1 MTPIP
6 VPDGVPVFIIDDM
19 YTGAELNLI
28 WEELRFLTSPKRL
41 LGAAETKAATDE
53 SGKYKKT
60 ANGVFLD
67 SFYTDRNYSN
77 ILGINRKLFADEI
90 VQHALRLSIFYGLL
104 TQINSDFTLINYYDD
119 NQTYKAHTDITVF
132 TAITMFYQEPVQFAG
147 GDLEFPELS
156 LKVEKRNNRMVMFP
170 GSLQHAVTPVTMQ
183 NNHPPF
189 SGYGRYAMAQFLH
202 IR

>member
-19 YTGAELNLI
+19 YTDDELNLI

-41 LGAAETKAATDE
+41 LGAKETKAAMDDD
-53 SGKYKKT
+53 GNYKKT

-67 SFYTDRNYSN
+67 TFYGNRNYSN
-77 ILGINRKLFADEI
+77 ILDVNRKLFSDEVI
-90 VQHALRLSIFYGLL
+90 NFATKLSLFYGLL
-104 TQINSDFTLINYYDD
+104 QQINSDYTLINYYDN
-119 NQTYKAHTDITVF
+119 NQTYKPHFDITVF

-156 LKVEKRNNRMVMFP
+156 LKVEKKNNRMVMFP
-170 GSLQHAVTPVTMQ
+170 GSLQHAVTPVAMQ
-183 NNHPPF
+183 GNHSPF

-202 IR
+202 IV

>member
-19 YTGAELNLI
+19 YTDAELNLI

-41 LGAAETKAATDE
+41 LGAKETAAAIDD
-53 SGKYKKT
+53 SGRYKKS

-67 SFYTDRNYSN
+67 SFYTDRSYSN
-77 ILGINRKLFADEI
+77 ILEVNRKLFTDQI
-90 VQHALRLSIFYGLL
+90 FQHALRLSVFYGLL
-104 TQINSDFTLINYYDD
+104 KEVNSDHTLVNYYDD
-119 NQTYKAHTDITVF
+119 KQTYEAHTDTTVF
-132 TAITMFYQEPVQFAG
+132 TAITMFYREPVQFTG
-147 GDLEFPELS
+147 GDLEFPEFDLR
-156 LKVEKRNNRMVMFP
+156 VEKRNNRMVMFP

-183 NNHPPF
+183 GNHPSF
-189 SGYGRYAMAQFLH
+189 SGYGRYGMAQFLT